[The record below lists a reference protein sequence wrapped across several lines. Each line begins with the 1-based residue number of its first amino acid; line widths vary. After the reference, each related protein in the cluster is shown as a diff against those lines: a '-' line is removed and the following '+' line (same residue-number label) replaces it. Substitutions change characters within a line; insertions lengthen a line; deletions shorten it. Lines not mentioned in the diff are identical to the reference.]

1 MSRVVLFIALRQ
13 LWDRKL
19 LNSIAL
25 GGVALGVLTLIGI
38 NGIMQGFQ
46 RKFLDNILR
55 ISPHVTIF
63 DRQLRP
69 APPILAQGAGGFVVA
84 QVSHESP
91 NDRNLRIN
99 RPEEIVR
106 ALEAMDGVVAAT
118 KLLVGSAVISRG
130 AQQYPV
136 ELRGI
141 EPERQDRVTPIAGYL
156 KKGSYRELAA
166 SPDAIV
172 LGSGVASRVGAH
184 VGDVLVCGSSIGNPL
199 NLKVTGIY
207 DSGIPP
213 VDNVRVYVTLRN
225 AQALLGRPDAV
236 GRIEMKL
243 ADTDAAQ
250 EVATRVERMFGYD
263 AESWQETNANFL
275 ALFKQQNMIVGFVI
289 SAILAVGGFGIL
301 AIQIMIV
308 LQKTR
313 DIAILRSVGFRRSD
327 ILACFLLQGT
337 LIALAG
343 AAVGDT
349 IGHYV
354 IQALSQLKTPQ
365 EGLVKSE
372 YFLVYEDPRF
382 YYYGFAFALLVGV
395 LASLIPAVRG
405 SQVEPVDVLRGQLG

>member
-1 MSRVVLFIALRQ
+1 MSRVVFFIALRQ

-25 GGVALGVLTLIGI
+25 GGVALGVLVLIGI

-55 ISPHVTIF
+55 ISPHVTLF

-69 APPILAQGAGGFVVA
+69 SPPLLAVHKNDYVVA
-84 QVSHESP
+84 QVAHESP

-106 ALEAMDGVVAAT
+106 ALEKMEGVVAAS
-118 KLLVGSAVISRG
+118 KLLTGSAVISRG

-141 EPERQDRVTPIAGYL
+141 DPERQDRVTPIASYL
-156 KKGSYRELAA
+156 LQGSYRALSA

-172 LGSGVASRVGAH
+172 LGSGVASRIGAH
-184 VGDVLVCGSSIGNPL
+184 VDDVLVCGSAAGNRL
-199 NLKVTGIY
+199 NLKVVGIY
-207 DSGIPP
+207 ESGIPP
-213 VDNVRVYVTLRN
+213 VDNVRVYVALRN

-236 GRIEMKL
+236 GRIELKL
-243 ADTDAAQ
+243 AVPDDAQ
-250 EVATRVERMFGYD
+250 EVSARLERVFGYD
-263 AESWQETNANFL
+263 GESWQETNANFL
-275 ALFKQQNMIVGFVI
+275 ALFKQQNMIVSFVI
-289 SAILAVGGFGIL
+289 GAILAVGGFGIL

-313 DIAILRSVGFRRSD
+313 DIAILRSVGFRRRD
-327 ILACFLLQGT
+327 ILGCFLLQGT
-337 LIALAG
+337 LISLAG
-343 AAVGDT
+343 AAVGD
-349 IGHYV
+349 IVGHYV
-354 IQALSQLKTPQ
+354 IQALSRLKTPQ

-372 YFLVYEDPRF
+372 YFLVYDDPR
-382 YYYGFAFALLVGV
+382 YYVYGFAFAMLVGV
-395 LASLIPAVRG
+395 LASVIPAVRG